1 MRSKMLLIL
10 GMDRMRR
17 ISQKSSGA
25 ASAHPKRSGSPS
37 RRFQSQIGP
46 KTSPDGLQDEPRL
59 HVAQLQKLAFR
70 VGGVSKVEVSRL
82 SKDRD
87 GTKSMAEI
95 DS

>member
-17 ISQKSSGA
+17 ISQKVPGA
-25 ASAHPKRSGSPS
+25 ASVHPKRGGRPS
-37 RRFQSQIGP
+37 SRFQGQVGP
-46 KTSPDGLQDEPRL
+46 KSGPDGLQDEPRL

-70 VGGVSKVEVSRL
+70 LGGVSKVEVSRL

-87 GTKSMAEI
+87 GTKSTAEI
-95 DS
+95 NS